1 MPKYTT
7 GEIANL
13 ANVSV
18 RTVQFY
24 DTKDL
29 LHPSEVS
36 EGGRRLYSEND
47 LKRLKLICALKSL
60 GLGLDSIKGI
70 LSSKNPRRVLSILL
84 DEQTKE
90 LEAQMQEKQEQMETV
105 KMARELIAE
114 RDEANKP
121 GALDVA
127 NLSGIK
133 EIMDGRKQM
142 KKIYTMVL
150 AVGVPL
156 DILEIATLA
165 LWIMKGI
172 WWPFVAS
179 LLFVAICG
187 AIVLRVYQRNAA
199 YICPECGAKFKP
211 STKDFFFAKHT
222 MKARV
227 LTCTN
232 CGTSDWCIEV
242 YSGEVKNE
250 ETN

>member
-13 ANVSV
+13 AEVSV

-24 DTKDL
+24 DTKGL
-29 LHPSEVS
+29 LHPSDMS

-47 LKRLKLICALKSL
+47 LRRLRLICALKSL
-60 GLGLDSIKGI
+60 GLALDAIKGI
-70 LSSKNPRRVLSILL
+70 LESKNPRKVLSILL

-90 LEAQMQEKQEQMETV
+90 LEADMMEKQNQMDTI
-105 KMARELIAE
+105 KLARDLIGE
-114 RDEANKP
+114 RDDEDST
-121 GALDVA
+121 GALSVE

-133 EIMDGRKQM
+133 EIMSDRKQM
-142 KKIYTMVL
+142 KKIYTIIL
-150 AVGVPL
+150 AVGIPL
-156 DILEIATLA
+156 DIMEIAALV

-172 WWPFVAS
+172 WWPFAATLV
-179 LLFVAICG
+179 FVAICG
-187 AIVLRVYQRNAA
+187 WLTLRMYQRNAA

-222 MKARV
+222 IKARV
-227 LTCTN
+227 LSCTS
-232 CGTSDWCIEV
+232 CHAKDWCIEV

-250 ETN
+250 TAN